1 MRAAACL
8 LYTDDGLRKKP
19 RVNIFASYYFV
30 GFSIKIT
37 QNPFYRTGD
46 HSTMA
51 SDNKAMHRSS
61 KEVDYWKTELNPI
74 VRLR

>member
-1 MRAAACL
+1 MCAVACL
-8 LYTDDGLRKKP
+8 LYTDDGLQKTMS
-19 RVNIFASYYFV
+19 NIFAPYYFV
-30 GFSIKIT
+30 GFSIKISR
-37 QNPFYRTGD
+37 NPFYRTGD

-51 SDNKAMHRSS
+51 SDDKAMHRSS

>member
-1 MRAAACL
+1 MGKPARAIQPMSA
-8 LYTDDGLRKKP
+8 YKNRS
-19 RVNIFASYYFV
+19 NMFALFYFV

-37 QNPFYRTGD
+37 QNLFSRIGD

-51 SDNKAMHRSS
+51 SDDKAMHRSS
-61 KEVDYWKTELNPI
+61 KEVDYWQKELNPI